1 MGYEDRIDIEIDLE
15 DHESDVVSYV
25 QRNKSPEDVFP
36 KGELNDWAEDNGW
49 VRESELDDAKN
60 EIADLEA
67 RVRELEAEVE

>member
-1 MGYEDRIDIEIDLE
+1 MGYEDKIDIKVDLE
-15 DHESDVVSYV
+15 DYESDVVSYV
-25 QRNKSPEDVFP
+25 QNNLSPEDVFP
-36 KGELNDWAEDNGW
+36 EGGLNDWSEDNGW